1 MRKYPQKCVTQIRLT
16 LATHRN
22 RATYILMIDNST
34 YAIVGQDG
42 ILQAVAVKRQLSGQ
56 LDAHAAVESSKP
68 AVCYSVAGM
77 RQLEIS

>member
-1 MRKYPQKCVTQIRLT
+1 
-16 LATHRN
+16 
-22 RATYILMIDNST
+22 MIDNST